1 MFGRLSPLIL
11 VPFVLLLTVC
21 TRTEDTPPED
31 TTETVTPPPP
41 AKLDLWAGVP
51 PLVEEPGDL
60 AKTLEPRPGPKKPK
74 TVGERVELPFDP
86 KEVEGGPVVPPGTK
100 LEVVRYGPEGTEGL
114 VGAIRVAFNQ
124 PMVPLAAVETLSA
137 KPIPLEIDP
146 KPKGKPRW
154 LGTQVLAWEPEGRMP
169 FSTTYEVTVPAGVE
183 STTGEKLDTAV
194 RWKFT
199 TPTLALESATPYS
212 GSSHVDLE
220 PPITLVFNQPIERTA
235 LFGALEL
242 RGGGKAVPLVQMPLT
257 GGDPLDETAE
267 WRRARTIK
275 LFPKTP
281 LTPDTSYS
289 LTLPAGIYGEGPN
302 KSDPIRVDFSTYP
315 PLRISWAGCGGDT
328 CWANHGIHLEATNQ
342 ITDAKLESKVHV
354 TPKVP
359 DMTVSS
365 SWRGIMIGGSFSGGT
380 KYTVTVDAGVVD
392 AYGQKL
398 RAPFSKA
405 ITLGPP
411 YPNVMARST
420 TGTPTVIERN
430 GSTEIELLVSGL
442 KKLDLEARDLK
453 VGDYGTFLSAYAHGS
468 DHEWPPT
475 APAPTWSDSLDV
487 SKSLVRTESYKV
499 DLAKALSS
507 GYGAVWIKARSE
519 KLTLHGWE
527 QRMGYANLFEVTD
540 LGIAAALDG
549 TSGLILVS
557 RLSDGEPVAG
567 AKLELLTGGSS
578 PTTLWSGETDAEGL
592 AHPKFTRGA
601 GRTMIVAKTS
611 DDVAFLRVDQSDLR
625 GSWYYSRSSYTD
637 EPRAFIY
644 TDRTPYKPGDTIH
657 LAGILR
663 KEVRGPS
670 GGVAMWARNMSAS
683 YTVNDARGIEVAKG
697 DIQIGK
703 FGTFDVDIET
713 DPDGGT
719 GNYSFSM
726 KVPSLFSS
734 DRNFYHSIPV
744 ETYRTPEFKVAV
756 ERTESTPLV
765 YGDTLHA
772 FVEGEYLHGAPLI
785 GGEVAWTLSR
795 SDTGF
800 TPPGD
805 ANSDFTFG
813 KARYYGWR
821 HWGGGPSYG
830 QVRLDSGSAT
840 LDARGRFA
848 IDKELLAVEP
858 DPSATTKPK
867 GEPKDKDEPPIASTY
882 TINAT
887 VTDESRQAIAG
898 TGSFVVHPSAN
909 YVGLRSERQV
919 LREGERAELST
930 IVVDLEG
937 ERVSGRDVDLEVIR
951 KETTRK
957 AVEKNGRWVFEYDTK
972 EIEVGTCDLT
982 SSNAPA
988 SCEVTVGTA
997 GAYSVRGRVK
1007 DAKGRE
1013 AFSEMTIYVHG
1024 KDAVVWEDNEQRID
1038 LVADKKE
1045 YGPGDK
1051 ATVMLRSP
1059 FAEARGVVVVEREGI
1074 ATELP
1079 IHLVG
1084 GSHVVEIPIEESM
1097 IPGVTLSAMLVR
1109 GREEIKGAP
1118 SDQDLGRPSA
1128 ATGKLELKVKDDSKR
1143 LKVELTP
1150 HADRIEPGGKL
1161 DLRINTRTASGDA
1174 TKAVVA
1180 VMVVDEGVLSLMGHQ
1195 TPDPM
1200 SFFHRKRSDGV
1211 AFYALH
1217 RAVKAQAAAVVA
1229 TLGFGGGDADD
1240 SGYGSGLALGGAMD
1254 EAAPMAQE
1262 EKSESRGGGGNKR
1275 RARAFKAKPARPAP
1289 PAAAAPGAA
1298 PATTELAASLD
1309 PSVAMTQPVTLREVF
1324 ATTAFFDANVET
1336 DDSGF
1341 ASVQID
1347 MPENLTTF
1355 RIMAVAVDPEHD
1367 DRFGNGETS
1376 VTVRKP
1382 IMVRPS
1388 LPRFANFGDEF
1399 EATVMVDNLSDEA
1412 QNILVGTRGLNVALS
1427 GSEQKFVEI
1436 PPGESR
1442 EVRFSMA
1449 TQKVGRMRL
1458 QFAALSNA
1466 GRDATE
1472 ITVPVHYPAVAKA
1485 FADYGMI
1492 DATTQR
1498 LLEPPA
1504 DALPDFG
1511 GLTISMS
1518 STALSGL
1525 EDAVEYLV
1533 NYPYECAEQTA
1544 SRILPIFAL
1553 GDIISEFPIASVAD
1567 EVHRDLLAKDG
1578 IKRLLD
1584 KQNHDGGF
1592 GYWEVGESWPYL
1604 TNWVTLALLEG
1615 KEAGYKVDQTA
1626 LDNALSY
1633 VENFVRYGWNTRWG
1647 RYYDWTSR
1655 AFGLWLL
1662 SGEGRGSALFD
1673 SVWAHQAELPLYARA
1688 QLMTAAHRYGRTA
1701 ERDEIAEVL
1710 RDAVVESAKSAHFI
1724 EGTSEADANGLSLLM
1739 HSSVQTDAIVLDA
1752 LLETDPSNAL
1762 LPKVMAGIMAD
1773 RDPRRGGRWGSTH
1786 ANAWALLAASRY
1798 FETVEKDEPDFVA
1811 KIWVDDDFGGEH
1823 QFKGRSMDTVDQ
1835 KIAMRMLLG
1844 EAQRA
1849 ITLQKDGP
1857 GKLYY
1862 RMGLRY
1868 APEDLKMGPQDQGFL
1883 VYREYEALP
1892 DAAGNLDEEAVKRTE
1907 DGSWIVKAGTDVRV
1921 NIHVVA
1927 RDRASYVVIDDALP
1941 AGFEGQNPRFLTS
1954 AGSAAAAASRTVSAA
1969 PGRWWWPWWSFS
1981 HTDLRDDRML
1991 LFSDQMPAG
2000 VYSYSYT
2007 ARATTIGT
2015 FHLPPIKAEA
2025 MYEPE
2030 RFGHSSSSE
2039 VRVVE

>member
-1 MFGRLSPLIL
+1 MFGRLSPLTL

-21 TRTEDTPPED
+21 TKTEETPGED
-31 TTETVTPPPP
+31 STETVTPPAP

-86 KEVEGGPVVPPGTK
+86 KEVEGGPPVPPGTK
-100 LEVVRYGPEGTEGL
+100 LEVLRYGPEGDEGL

-146 KPKGKPRW
+146 MPKGKPRW

-183 STTGEKLDTAV
+183 STSGEKLDKPV
-194 RWKFT
+194 SWKFT
-199 TPTLALESATPYS
+199 TPALALESATPYS
-212 GSSHVDLE
+212 GSSHVELE
-220 PPITLVFNQPIERTA
+220 PTITLVFNQPIERTA

-242 RGGGKAVPLVQMPLT
+242 RGGGKAVPMVQMPLT
-257 GGDPLDETAE
+257 GGDPSDEAGQ
-267 WRRARTIK
+267 WRRARTVK
-275 LFPKTP
+275 LFPKTA
-281 LTPDTSYS
+281 LDPDTSYS
-289 LTLPAGIYGEGPN
+289 LALPAGIYGEGPN
-302 KSDPIRVDFSTYP
+302 KSTPIRVDFSTYP
-315 PLRISWAGCGGDT
+315 PLRLSWPGCGGDT
-328 CWANHGIHLEATNQ
+328 CWSNYGIQLEATNQ
-342 ITDAKLESKVHV
+342 IADAKLESKVHV
-354 TPKVP
+354 TPTVP

-365 SWRGIMIGGSFSGGT
+365 SWRGISIGGTFTGGT
-380 KYTVTVDAGVVD
+380 KYSVTVDAGVMD
-392 AYGQKL
+392 IYGQKL
-398 RAPFSKA
+398 ASPFTKD

-411 YPNVMARST
+411 YPGVTVRST
-420 TGTPTVIERN
+420 TGTPTVIERKGN
-430 GSTEIELLVSGL
+430 TEIELLVSGIKEL
-442 KKLDLEARDLK
+442 ELEARDLE
-453 VGDYGTFLSAYAHGS
+453 VDDYDDFLNAYARGE
-468 DHEWPPT
+468 DHLWPPGT
-475 APAPTWSDSLDV
+475 PPPTWNDKLDV
-487 SKSLVRTESYKV
+487 GKSLVRTETFKI
-499 DLAKALSS
+499 DLAKVLTS
-507 GYGAVWIKARSE
+507 GYGSVWIKARSE
-519 KLTLHGWE
+519 KLKLHGWE
-527 QRMGYANLFEVTD
+527 QRMGYYNMFEVTD
-540 LGIAAALDG
+540 LGIAAALDAS
-549 TSGLILVS
+549 SGLILVS

-567 AKLELLTGGSS
+567 AKLKMLSTGSS
-578 PTTLWSGETDAEGL
+578 PTTLWSGSTDADGL
-592 AHPKFTRGA
+592 AHPTFVRGSSRA
-601 GRTMIVAKTS
+601 MIIAETS
-611 DDVAFLRVDQSDLR
+611 DDASFLRLNQGDLR
-625 GSWYYSRSSYTD
+625 GGWYYGSSSNTD

-670 GGVAMWARNMSAS
+670 GGVAMWARNMTAS

-697 DIQIGK
+697 EFQIGK

-734 DRNFYHSIPV
+734 DRHFHHSIPV
-744 ETYRTPEFKVAV
+744 ETYRTPEFKVSV
-756 ERTESTPLV
+756 ERDDSAPLV

-772 FVEGEYLHGAPLI
+772 FVEGEYLHGAPLV
-785 GGEVAWTLSR
+785 GGDVVWTLSR

-805 ANSDFTFG
+805 ANGDFSFG
-813 KARYYGWR
+813 KAHHWGWR
-821 HWGGGPSYG
+821 HWGGPSYG
-830 QVRLDSGSAT
+830 QVRLDAGSAK

-848 IDKELLAVEP
+848 IDKELLTIEP
-858 DPSATTKPK
+858 DPSAPE
-867 GEPKDKDEPPIASTY
+867 GPQEPKDDKKKDDPPVASTY

-898 TGSFVVHPSAN
+898 SGSFVVHPSAN

-919 LREGERAELST
+919 LREGERAELSA
-930 IVVDLEG
+930 IVVDLDG

-951 KETTRK
+951 KETTRT
-957 AVEKNGRWVFEYDTK
+957 AVEKDGRWVFEYDTK
-972 EIEVGTCDLT
+972 EIDVGSCDLT
-982 SSNAPA
+982 SSSAPA
-988 SCEVTVGTA
+988 SCEVTLGVA
-997 GAYSVRGRVK
+997 GAYTVRGK
-1007 DAKGRE
+1007 AEDAKGRE

-1038 LVADKKE
+1038 LVPDKSE
-1045 YGPGDK
+1045 YAPGDK

-1084 GSHVVEIPIEESM
+1084 GSHVVEIPIEEAM
-1097 IPGVTLSAMLVR
+1097 IPGVTLSALLVR

-1118 SDQDLGRPSA
+1118 TDQDLGRPSA
-1128 ATGKLELKVKDDSKR
+1128 ATGRLELKVKDDSKR
-1143 LKVELTP
+1143 LLVDLTP

-1161 DLRINTRTASGDA
+1161 DLRINTKTAAGDA
-1174 TKAVVA
+1174 AKAVVA

-1195 TPDPM
+1195 TPDPL
-1200 SFFHRKRSDGV
+1200 SFFHRKRADGV
-1211 AFYALH
+1211 SMYALH
-1217 RAVKAQAAAVVA
+1217 RAVKAQNAASVA
-1229 TLGFGGGDADD
+1229 ALGFGGGDADD
-1240 SGYGSGLALGGAMD
+1240 SGYGSGGLALGGTMAD
-1254 EAAPMAQE
+1254 EAAPMEEAQKNE
-1262 EKSESRGGGGNKR
+1262 DAKPRSR
-1275 RARAFKAKPARPAP
+1275 ASKAKRDGPVPPPAP
-1289 PAAAAPGAA
+1289 APGGRAA
-1298 PATTELAASLD
+1298 PATAELAASLD
-1309 PSVAMTQPVTLREVF
+1309 PSVAMTQPVSLREVF

-1367 DRFGNGETS
+1367 DRFGNGESS

-1382 IMVRPS
+1382 IMLRPS
-1388 LPRFANFGDEF
+1388 LPRFANFGDAF
-1399 EATVMVDNLSDEA
+1399 EATVMVDNLSDDP
-1412 QNILVGTRGLNVALS
+1412 QNILVGTRGLNVKVS
-1427 GSEQKFVEI
+1427 GSDQKFVEI
-1436 PPGESR
+1436 PAGESR

-1511 GLTISMS
+1511 GLEISMS

-1533 NYPYECAEQTA
+1533 SYPYECAEQTA

-1567 EVHRDLLAKDG
+1567 EAHRDLLANDG
-1578 IKRLLD
+1578 IRRLFD

-1592 GYWEVGESWPYL
+1592 GYWTTGESWPYL

-1615 KEAGYKVDQTA
+1615 KKEGYKVDETKLNQ
-1626 LDNALSY
+1626 ALSY
-1633 VENFVRYGWNTRWG
+1633 IENFVRYGWNTRWG

-1662 SGEGRGSALFD
+1662 SGEGRGSDLFD
-1673 SVWAHQAELPLYARA
+1673 AVWAHQAELPLYARA
-1688 QLMTAAHRYGRTA
+1688 QLMSAAHRYGKTA
-1701 ERDEIAEVL
+1701 ERDEIADVL
-1710 RDAVVESAKSAHFI
+1710 KDAVVESAKAAHFI
-1724 EGTSEADANGLSLLM
+1724 ERTTEADANGLSLLM

-1752 LLETDPSNAL
+1752 MLETDPSNPL
-1762 LPKVMAGIMAD
+1762 LPKVMAGIMSD
-1773 RDPRRGGRWGSTH
+1773 RDPRRGGRWTSTH

-1798 FETVEKDEPDFVA
+1798 FDTVEKDEPDFVA
-1811 KIWVDDDFGGEH
+1811 KIWIDDDFGGEH
-1823 QFKGRSMDTVDQ
+1823 EFKGRSMDTVDQ
-1835 KIAMRMLLG
+1835 KIAMRAILG
-1844 EAQRA
+1844 EAQREV
-1849 ITLQKDGP
+1849 TLQKDGP

-1892 DAAGNLDEEAVKRTE
+1892 DTAGNLDEDAVKRAE

-1927 RDRASYVVIDDALP
+1927 RDRASYVVVDDALP
-1941 AGFEGQNPRFLTS
+1941 AGFEGQNPRFVTS
-1954 AGSAAAAASRTVSAA
+1954 SASAAAEASRTVSAS

-2007 ARATTIGT
+2007 ARATTIGK